1 MKFSSLLNKRLKNE
15 KNVNKMSALAERSN
29 SGQLSSFSGVFQVG
43 NISEK
48 EKASLETI
56 LSKYSVEQV
65 DIQEDLRSLTQ
76 ITAEVKAIS
85 NQAAMLHGERIQ
97 KAKELFAEYSDG
109 AFSAWLMETY
119 GNRQT
124 PYNFLLF
131 YEFYNE
137 LPESLQE
144 KVDEMPKQVI
154 YTLSSRKASLEA
166 KEKFVKSYKGETK
179 AELLKTLRKSFPL
192 ATHDKRS
199 GNQAGYTLSTLK
211 RLVNTLHQEE
221 YKPSTTEKKKI
232 GLLLEQLKR
241 INESA

>member
-1 MKFSSLLNKRLKNE
+1 MKFSSLLNKRLNTE
-15 KNVNKMSALAERSN
+15 KNANKMHDLAERSN

-43 NISEK
+43 NVSPK
-48 EKASLETI
+48 EQEALKGILESHRGDKVNLEI
-56 LSKYSVEQV
+56 
-65 DIQEDLRSLTQ
+65 DLKELTQ
-76 ITAEVKAIS
+76 VTAEVKAIS

-97 KAKELFAEYSDG
+97 KARTLLANYNNG

-131 YEFYNE
+131 FEFYKQ
-137 LPESLQE
+137 LPETLQE

-154 YTLSSRKASLEA
+154 YTLSARSAPQKD
-166 KEKFVKSYKGETK
+166 KEMFVNSYKGETK

-199 GNQAGYTLSTLK
+199 KNASHYALSTLK
-211 RLVNTLHQEE
+211 RLVNTLHTEE
-221 YKPSTTEKKKI
+221 YRPTPLEKKKI
-232 GLLLEQLKR
+232 GLLIEQLKR
-241 INESA
+241 IHESA

>member
-1 MKFSSLLNKRLKNE
+1 MKFSSLLNKRLKTE
-15 KNVNKMSALAERSN
+15 KNANKMHQLADRSN

-43 NISEK
+43 NVSQK
-48 EKASLETI
+48 EQDALKNILENHRGETNN
-56 LSKYSVEQV
+56 L
-65 DIQEDLRSLTQ
+65 DFDLKELTQ
-76 ITAEVKAIS
+76 VTAEVKAIS

-97 KAKELFAEYSDG
+97 KARQLLANYKNG
-109 AFSAWLMETY
+109 AFSAWLLETY

-137 LPESLQE
+137 LPETLQE

-154 YTLSSRKASLEA
+154 YTLSARSAPQKE
-166 KEKFVKSYKGETK
+166 KEKFVSKYKGETK

-199 GNQAGYTLSTLK
+199 SNAAHYTLSTLK

-221 YKPSTTEKKKI
+221 YKPNTVEKKKI
-232 GLLLEQLKR
+232 GLLIEQLKR
-241 INESA
+241 IHESA